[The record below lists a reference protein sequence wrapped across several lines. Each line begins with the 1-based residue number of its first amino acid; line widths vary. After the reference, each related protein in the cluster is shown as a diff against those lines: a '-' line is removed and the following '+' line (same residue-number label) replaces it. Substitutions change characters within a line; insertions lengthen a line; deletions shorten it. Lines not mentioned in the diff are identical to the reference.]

1 MDKILW
7 IIFACLAN
15 QEFLIPNMHPNKQ
28 IHACLIFNLG
38 WREASFS
45 HLFRGFASVA
55 GWLGKRQELSW
66 NSRVV
71 GDYWQGSALGEE
83 LFLGEELSYSRMK
96 MGWLFL
102 SWTKRESSCQLN
114 ISKLLNH
121 IEREHWWQTIFE
133 ERFSFLFN

>member
-1 MDKILW
+1 MDKICMLSKSGVLDSESA
-7 IIFACLAN
+7 F
-15 QEFLIPNMHPNKQ
+15 KQ
-28 IHACLIFNLG
+28 TNPCLIFNLC

-133 ERFSFLFN
+133 ERFPFLFN